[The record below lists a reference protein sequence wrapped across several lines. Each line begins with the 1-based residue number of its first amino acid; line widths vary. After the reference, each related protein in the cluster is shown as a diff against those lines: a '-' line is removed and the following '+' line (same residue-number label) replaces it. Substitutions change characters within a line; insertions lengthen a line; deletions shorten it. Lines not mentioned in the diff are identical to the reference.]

1 MAKAL
6 RTRPPRILRIDVPTW
21 DVVATARTDRSDAY
35 KAVED
40 DIYMDAGVSDEPV
53 AHNAVTQHKIVT
65 RSINLSYPCR

>member
-6 RTRPPRILRIDVPTW
+6 RTRPLRILRIDIPTQ

-40 DIYMDAGVSDEPV
+40 NIYMDIGVLDEPV
-53 AHNAVTQHKIVT
+53 VYIM
-65 RSINLSYPCR
+65 L